1 MKPLFLIRV
10 DGWLEDLDIC
20 LERIQ
25 KFVKTPHEILLLDV
39 MENSGLKSKENISV
53 ANLPV
58 GLGWG
63 QTFAHAFENN
73 SHSIQILMDMSTLL
87 TGDPLPQ
94 VIAELE
100 DPQVIG
106 AGWHGGLFNLE
117 EKWRSVD
124 DKGPGEVDV
133 LFSYFFAV
141 EREFLLKAGGANA
154 SATYYRN
161 ADIEM
166 SLAIRAAG
174 GKLWQMDL
182 PLEQGRHHGYHDV
195 DPDYREKKSKENYNR
210 VLEKFRGRNEILVAR
225 R

>member
-10 DGWLEDLDIC
+10 DGWLADLDIC
-20 LERIQ
+20 LQRIQ
-25 KFVKTPHEILLLDV
+25 KFVETPHEILLLDV

-53 ANLPV
+53 TNLPV
-58 GLGWG
+58 GFGWG

-133 LFSYFFAV
+133 LFSYFFAIK
-141 EREFLLKAGGANA
+141 REKLLESEGFEPEAHF
-154 SATYYRN
+154 YRN
-161 ADIEM
+161 ADIELSCALRATGGRLL
-166 SLAIRAAG
+166 SL
-174 GKLWQMDL
+174 DL
-182 PLEQGRHHGYHDV
+182 PMEQGRHHGYHDS
-195 DPDYREKKSKENYNR
+195 EENYRNEESKR
-210 VLEKFRGRNEILVAR
+210 NYVRMLKKYRGRDEILAPR

>member
-1 MKPLFLIRV
+1 
-10 DGWLEDLDIC
+10 
-20 LERIQ
+20 
-25 KFVKTPHEILLLDV
+25 

-53 ANLPV
+53 AKLPV
-58 GLGWG
+58 GFGWG

-133 LFSYFFAV
+133 LFSYFFAI
-141 EREFLLKAGGANA
+141 K
-154 SATYYRN
+154 
-161 ADIEM
+161 
-166 SLAIRAAG
+166 
-174 GKLWQMDL
+174 
-182 PLEQGRHHGYHDV
+182 
-195 DPDYREKKSKENYNR
+195 REKL
-210 VLEKFRGRNEILVAR
+210 LESEGFEPEAHFY
-225 R
+225 